1 MLTDIECKE
10 TSNDSI
16 YWLEKSIEY
25 FKYYDYK
32 EFKDIQP
39 IGRGSFGNVVRAT
52 WKSDTTLAL
61 KSFNNNKIT
70 LKEVINEVILEFSK
84 YCNFFF

>member
-1 MLTDIECKE
+1 MLTDIEYKDSSC
-10 TSNDSI
+10 DSI
-16 YWLEKSIEY
+16 YWLEKSIEEGY

-32 EFKDIQP
+32 EFKSLQP

-61 KSFNNNKIT
+61 KSFNNDKIT
-70 LKEVINEVILEFSK
+70 LKEVVNEVILEFGAL
-84 YCNFFF
+84 FFF